1 MDSTFSG
8 LDWFPFPNDGRIEA
22 PKRRAHKS
30 ERIHQN
36 HRQLHLTPKTDTY
49 AGSVRTVTLPAQGRD
64 FRSVRLDDPALP
76 RALYAALSP
85 SDDSA
90 SAMPDL
96 HINTLAV
103 KA

>member
-1 MDSTFSG
+1 MPIVF
-8 LDWFPFPNDGRIEA
+8 LLR
-22 PKRRAHKS
+22 
-30 ERIHQN
+30 
-36 HRQLHLTPKTDTY
+36 
-49 AGSVRTVTLPAQGRD
+49 
-64 FRSVRLDDPALP
+64 